1 MASAEQGNSVWAWY
15 GCRIQGSY
23 SHNLTKALNMTS
35 FKENQFLDACRTGN
49 LAQAKQ
55 LVLEGVNMN
64 CADSSKQVT
73 ALMYAIEYKQNK
85 IIDWLISKPTVD
97 VDRHNKWQ
105 NTALHYAARYSED
118 GILVAALGNRMRR
131 ETVNLKNKDRLTTV
145 VKAIRWNSVNIRAL
159 QGLLSVQSVDF
170 NDTNLLNVAR
180 LVYLVIWM
188 SNSTNTFKQ
197 FNRAKAKKNPTFI
210 FS

>member
-1 MASAEQGNSVWAWY
+1 
-15 GCRIQGSY
+15 
-23 SHNLTKALNMTS
+23 MTS
-35 FKENQFLDACRTGN
+35 SKDKQFLDACRTGN
-49 LAQAKQ
+49 LAEAKQ
-55 LVLEGVNMN
+55 LVLGGVNLN
-64 CADSSKQVT
+64 CADSLKQVT
-73 ALMYAIEYKQNK
+73 ALMYAIEHKQNN